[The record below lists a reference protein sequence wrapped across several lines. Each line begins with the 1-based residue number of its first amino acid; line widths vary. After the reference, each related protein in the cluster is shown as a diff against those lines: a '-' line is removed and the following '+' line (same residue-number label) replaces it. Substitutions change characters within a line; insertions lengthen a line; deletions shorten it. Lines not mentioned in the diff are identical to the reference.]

1 MSREHFKIQI
11 GRSRVRQNADS
22 PGIRPHSGEC
32 SYGVEAVFTSR
43 RALKRRGIT
52 VAVTLVCLLVVVTL
66 GAALVRAMVDHRRQT
81 LRDQHRVQAFWL
93 AESAIDRAISQLAS
107 SPGYKGETWQID
119 SDSLGGR
126 WPGSV
131 LIRVEQAGTD
141 EQARKVIVE
150 SRYPE
155 DTVRRVTERIE
166 VVVKSS
172 ASGESS

>member
-1 MSREHFKIQI
+1 MSSTKRIW
-11 GRSRVRQNADS
+11 R
-22 PGIRPHSGEC
+22 
-32 SYGVEAVFTSR
+32 
-43 RALKRRGIT
+43 RRGIT

-66 GAALVRAMVDHRRQT
+66 GAALVRAMVDHRRQS
-81 LRDQHRVQAFWL
+81 LRGQHRVQAFWL
-93 AESAIDRAISQLAS
+93 AESAIDRAASKLAA
-107 SPGYKGETWQID
+107 SPDYTGETWQID
-119 SDSLGGR
+119 RDSLGGR
-126 WPGSV
+126 WSGAV